1 MRNKYIVKT
10 IAYVNAEKVFKQ
22 VNMAYYIE
30 RLQQNTFSTFI
41 RLTHMTTTDI
51 KSNYLVISTIGT
63 DQPGIV
69 NKLALTCSTNNCNI
83 IDSRMTV
90 LGGEFAVIMM
100 VSGSWDSIAKLE
112 KSLPIISEELNLTT
126 TVKHTKERNSA
137 PSMAYTVS
145 VVALDNPGIVHEL
158 AQFFSS
164 QNINIDDLQTGTYSA
179 PHTGTQMFNLN
190 MNIRIPA
197 NTHIATLRD
206 EFMEFCDE
214 INLDAII
221 EPLR

>member
-1 MRNKYIVKT
+1 
-10 IAYVNAEKVFKQ
+10 
-22 VNMAYYIE
+22 
-30 RLQQNTFSTFI
+30 
-41 RLTHMTTTDI
+41 MTTNDTQA
-51 KSNYLVISTIGT
+51 NYLVISTIGT

-69 NKLALTCSTNNCNI
+69 NKLAKICSSNSCNI

-112 KSLPIISEELNLTT
+112 GALPTISADLNLTT
-126 TVKHTKERNSA
+126 TVKHTKQRNNA
-137 PSMAYTVS
+137 PSMAYAVS

-158 AQFFSS
+158 AQFFSV

-179 PHTGTQMFNLN
+179 PHTGTQMFNLT

-197 NTHIATLRD
+197 DTHIASLRD
-206 EFMEFCDE
+206 EFMDFCDE
-214 INLDAII
+214 MNLDAVI